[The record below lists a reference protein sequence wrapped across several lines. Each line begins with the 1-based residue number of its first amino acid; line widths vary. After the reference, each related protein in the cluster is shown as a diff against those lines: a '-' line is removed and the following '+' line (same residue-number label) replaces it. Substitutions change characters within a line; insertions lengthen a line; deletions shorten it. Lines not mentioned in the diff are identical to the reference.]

1 MISYSPNSR
10 YTAQKIADK
19 ASNGAYFYSHFS
31 VKSSDSLFFENIGKL
46 IQKLTQKYGLDFTP
60 RQRTYRLNTK
70 KVPIADLIVQKRPEI
85 EGEHIFDFWLFITT
99 PLSHDYNQSRT
110 EVALKKSDQQRVAET
125 EIDWDKAQEREQIEL
140 IQSHFKDHE
149 KFKFV
154 LQKPFLKVAIEGGHI
169 ELVRLSHSNKKSSK
183 YTPTEKSAKN
193 YTWTWRYDEPT
204 LASLKKRYITIMD
217 ALISRPKKE
226 TGMKMLNEFYQ
237 SLRYYAVFKGNR
249 HQVGQLVTEAIRY
262 HYKKTGKNFR
272 EVNYYVPLELNY
284 LPRQIN
290 YADSFFQYAVLRR
303 LKEDANLR
311 PSKDEVT
318 AETWD
323 QLIQQ
328 HLIWIHAW
336 M

>member
-1 MISYSPNSR
+1 MINFSPDSR

-31 VKSSDSLFFENIGKL
+31 VKSDGSLFFENIDRL
-46 IQKLTQKYGLDFTP
+46 VQRLTSKYGLDLTA

-70 KVPIADLIVQKRPEI
+70 KEPIADLIVQKRPPI
-85 EGEHIFDFWLFITT
+85 NGDHIFDFWLLIKT
-99 PLSHDYNQSRT
+99 PMSHDYNQSRT
-110 EVALKKSDQQRVAET
+110 EVALKKQDQQRVAEA
-125 EIDWDKAQEREQIEL
+125 EIDWDKAKEQEQIEL
-140 IQSHFKDHE
+140 IQNYFNDHE

-154 LQKPFLKVAIEGGHI
+154 LQKPFLKVAVEEGHI

-183 YTPTEKSAKN
+183 YAPTEKSAKN
-193 YTWTWRYDEPT
+193 YTWTWRYD
-204 LASLKKRYITIMD
+204 ASTFDALKKRDISIMN

-226 TGMKMLNEFYQ
+226 QGMKMLNEFYQ
-237 SLRYYAVFKGNR
+237 SLRFYSVFKGNR

-272 EVNYYVPLELNY
+272 EMDYYVPLELNY
-284 LPRQIN
+284 LPRQMN

-303 LKEDANLR
+303 LKENANLR
-311 PSKDEVT
+311 LSKDEVT
-318 AETWD
+318 AKTWN

-328 HLIWIHAW
+328 HLI
-336 M
+336 